1 MKKTILAL
9 SALLLVNCIPVFAAP
24 LNDLTTGQTA
34 IGVDSDTFYLE
45 HKLTNNFTLGYQD
58 VDRGRYGS
66 SDDIYGQ
73 FQMTNELRG
82 IIGNR
87 DFGSDSNVY
96 LGLGLNGPLSPNA
109 TGYASFVA
117 SDNFK
122 ELQAGANF
130 NIARNVDLNV
140 NYHSFMP
147 DAGSN
152 ENGVGVGATLK
163 F

>member
-1 MKKTILAL
+1 MKKTIIAL
-9 SALLLVNCIPVFAAP
+9 SALLLVNSISAFAAP

-82 IIGNR
+82 IVGSR
-87 DFGSDSNVY
+87 DFGSDSKMY

-109 TGYASFVA
+109 AGYASFIG
-117 SDNFK
+117 SSNFK
-122 ELQAGANF
+122 ELQVGANF
-130 NIARNVDLNV
+130 NLTRNVDLNV

-152 ENGVGVGATLK
+152 ENGVGVGATFK

>member
-1 MKKTILAL
+1 MKKTIFAL
-9 SALLLVNCIPVFAAP
+9 SALLLVNCAPAFAAP

-34 IGVDSDTFYLE
+34 LGVDSDTFYLE
-45 HKLTNNFTLGYQD
+45 HKLADNFTLGYQD

-73 FQMTNELRG
+73 LQMTNELRG
-82 IIGNR
+82 IIGHR
-87 DFGSDSNVY
+87 DFGSGSMY

-117 SDNFK
+117 SNNFK

-140 NYHSFMP
+140 NYHAFMP
-147 DAGSN
+147 DRGSN